1 MSYTSQK
8 QKNISTDFISSLTKM
23 LDSIERISDTIKEG
37 EYLELMGLL
46 KDLHKFKD
54 KFNENVIVKQHRDR
68 FNSAVRSEVAQMTR
82 EEKLASDKYELCTRC
97 DRIVLSKNIHKH
109 QRRAICEST
118 LQKKRV
124 SSLEGSTFIN
134 QKRLIKIENTDY
146 KELVTTHIEER
157 DRIKE
162 ETKAMK
168 EMVLNKAVEKV
179 KKEVEEEMKVE
190 SDSDSDSDSE
200 SDSDSDSDSD

>member
-46 KDLHKFKD
+46 KDLHTFKD
-54 KFNENVIVKQHRDR
+54 KFNDNVIVKTHRER
-68 FNSAVRSEVAQMTR
+68 LNSSVRSEIVQMTR
-82 EEKLASDKYELCTRC
+82 EEKLASDKYELCSRC
-97 DRIVLSKNIHKH
+97 DRIVISKNLYKH
-109 QRRAICEST
+109 QRRPICKSI

-124 SSLEGSTFIN
+124 SSLERSTFIK
-134 QKRLIKIENTDY
+134 QKKLIKIENTDY
-146 KELVTTHIEER
+146 KELLTTHIEER
-157 DRIKE
+157 DRR
-162 ETKAMK
+162 
-168 EMVLNKAVEKV
+168 L
-179 KKEVEEEMKVE
+179 EEEKKVDIETDSDSE
-190 SDSDSDSDSE
+190 SDSESE